1 MRPTNEPNS
10 ERSTLSQRAPLP
22 RHRKMKATWI
32 TSSPAGAIFGAV
44 IYALERNGEKT
55 DMAFV
60 SPLFFAVFLIG
71 AIGIAQIREMYA
83 ERRKRD
89 PWILQDHGRTGGLH
103 SLLLSRM
110 GQNVRL
116 VCSGSCDFPESESM
130 ASLKRGQPVGLRHAA
145 PGSFTAVRRPPDAA
159 EA

>member
-32 TSSPAGAIFGAV
+32 TSSLAGAIFGAV

-83 ERRKRD
+83 ERRKRNLGFFR
-89 PWILQDHGRTGGLH
+89 IMTGREDFIRFYFPAWGRMFVWFAAVVVT
-103 SLLLSRM
+103 LLS
-110 GQNVRL
+110 
-116 VCSGSCDFPESESM
+116 
-130 ASLKRGQPVGLRHAA
+130 LKAW
-145 PGSFTAVRRPPDAA
+145 PP
-159 EA
+159 